1 MGLFSAF
8 SGIFGCSPKST
19 DTPDT
24 DHRFSA
30 TAEFNH
36 KIGPIDRGERYEDPL
51 GDTLGEK
58 GFGEV
63 DGGGT
68 MQSKEGEILYID
80 VHMYL
85 TNLDESI
92 PFVTRFLEERGAP
105 KGSKLK
111 IYEGDIITREI
122 SFGVREGFAIYLD
135 GVNLPDEVYRDS
147 DINFVVSEIDKLLD
161 GHGEIEA
168 HWKGSTETA
177 LYIYG
182 DSVATMKPLI
192 QVFIGSYPLCK
203 GARVV
208 DLHQM
213 KKQNKT
219 WMATPTSPSVIDDHT

>member
-1 MGLFSAF
+1 MGFLSTL
-8 SGIFGCSPKST
+8 FGCSPKPST
-19 DTPDT
+19 KVDADDRIT
-24 DHRFSA
+24 A

-51 GDTLGEK
+51 ADALSEK

-85 TNLDESI
+85 SNPDESI
-92 PFVTRFLEERGAP
+92 PFVTRILEKQGAP

-111 IYEGDIITREI
+111 IYEGNEVAREI
-122 SFGVREGFAIYLD
+122 PFGVREGFAIYLD

-147 DINFVVSEIDKLLD
+147 DSNVVMSEIDKLLD

-168 HWKGSTETA
+168 HWQGPTETA
-177 LYIYG
+177 LYVYG
-182 DSVATMKPLI
+182 DSIAKMKPLI
-192 QVFIGSYPLCK
+192 QGFMESYPLCK
-203 GARVV
+203 GARIV
-208 DLHQM
+208 DL
-213 KKQNKT
+213 
-219 WMATPTSPSVIDDHT
+219 TP